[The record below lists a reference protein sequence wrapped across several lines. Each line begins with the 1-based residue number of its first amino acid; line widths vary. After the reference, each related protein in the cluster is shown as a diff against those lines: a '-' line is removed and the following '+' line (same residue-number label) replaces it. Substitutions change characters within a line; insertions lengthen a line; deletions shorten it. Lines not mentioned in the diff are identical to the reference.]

1 MPPKRESLESVKKR
15 LVREQQGRTD
25 RRVRQLLQL
34 DREVLDESEEDNR
47 QLGRRARGQC
57 DDNTPPYSPS
67 SKSFCCGVLVGVLV
81 VVCLLCCLI
90 YFSLNGRERMER

>member
-1 MPPKRESLESVKKR
+1 MPRKRESLESVKKR

-34 DREVLDESEEDNR
+34 DREVLDESEEDSR
-47 QLGRRARGQC
+47 LLGRRARGHC
-57 DDNTPPYSPS
+57 DDNTPPDSPC
-67 SKSFCCGVLVGVLV
+67 SKSFCCGVLVGVFV

-90 YFSLNGRERMER
+90 YFSLNGR